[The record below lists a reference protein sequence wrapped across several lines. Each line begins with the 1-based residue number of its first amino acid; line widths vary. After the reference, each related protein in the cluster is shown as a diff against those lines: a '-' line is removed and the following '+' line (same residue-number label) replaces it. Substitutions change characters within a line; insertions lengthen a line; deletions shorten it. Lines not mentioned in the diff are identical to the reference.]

1 MSPIACSVR
10 MRGIATA
17 RATSATA
24 RPARKSAPRRNRIMC
39 VPLSDLDVDDSLD
52 HEGDRPDHHAAECEG
67 YPTERVRVERLH
79 VGRVDR
85 RDEDEKP
92 DRQERDDPARHRAPW
107 AEPLPQPAGEA
118 GPAARLR
125 APGGA

>member
-39 VPLSDLDVDDSLD
+39 VLLSDLDVDDSLD
-52 HEGDRPDHHAAECEG
+52 DEGARNDHRRGEGEEDPAE
-67 YPTERVRVERLH
+67 RMRVERLH
-79 VGRVDR
+79 VARVDR
-85 RDEDEKP
+85 RDEDEEP
-92 DRQERDDPARHRAPW
+92 DGQQGDDPARHPTLCGQRLHEAP
-107 AEPLPQPAGEA
+107 ELEA
-118 GPAARLR
+118 A
-125 APGGA
+125 

>member
-24 RPARKSAPRRNRIMC
+24 RPARKSAPRRTRIMC

-52 HEGDRPDHHAAECEG
+52 DEGARHDHHRSEG
-67 YPTERVRVERLH
+67 EENPAERVRVERLH
-79 VGRVDR
+79 VARVDC
-85 RDEDEKP
+85 RDEDE
-92 DRQERDDPARHRAPW
+92 
-107 AEPLPQPAGEA
+107 EPNGQQ
-118 GPAARLR
+118 RND
-125 APGGA
+125 